1 MRRVVVDPL
10 KVAVR
15 LVLHLPRQGP
25 LRVGEQGGNVAAAN
39 LLDGVVGDQGYWS
52 SVETLLTHGRCSNN
66 TWQNSTVR
74 LGGHAAT

>member
-39 LLDGVVGDQGYWS
+39 LLDGVVGGDGG
-52 SVETLLTHGRCSNN
+52 GRRGRRARAG
-66 TWQNSTVR
+66 WRAGGKGRGQAQPGEGG
-74 LGGHAAT
+74 LGSA